1 MRVQSKSHHDIVKL
15 AERLQSE
22 GFPVVRRWHFLLLG
36 AADQDDANALAERI
50 RGEVPEGSVVTVE
63 GNFREVV
70 DVQPPNPFSVP
81 RRARRIGPEYGD
93 QGATMTSA
101 APQSPER
108 RTPVAQD
115 PEEAEAAT
123 SDVRPVTMPMVDRV
137 ASAVVT
143 AVPPI
148 MVGIGMWLGWT
159 GNLLAWQDLLIL
171 ALSYMIVGTG
181 ITVGFH
187 RLLTHRS
194 FKCHRVVRAG
204 FAALG
209 SAAAEG
215 PVIDWVA
222 THRKHHQ
229 FSDVDGDP
237 HSPHVGHG
245 TGWRGALSGLVHA
258 HVGWVFSDMEVADER
273 RYAKDLLADPLIR
286 FVDRTFVL
294 WVVLGLA
301 AAFGLGVALTGTVRG
316 GLVALLWGGAA
327 RIFFMHHATFSINS
341 LCHFFGRHD
350 YDTGDESRNLAW
362 LAIPTWGE
370 AWHNNHHAFPTSY
383 RHGLK
388 RWQIDPSAAIIRTM
402 EMTGLAWDVVRVDPD
417 RRARKPMPAAVAP

>member
-1 MRVQSKSHHDIVKL
+1 MQSVAS
-15 AERLQSE
+15 QS
-22 GFPVVRRWHFLLLG
+22 
-36 AADQDDANALAERI
+36 
-50 RGEVPEGSVVTVE
+50 PE
-63 GNFREVV
+63 
-70 DVQPPNPFSVP
+70 P
-81 RRARRIGPEYGD
+81 R
-93 QGATMTSA
+93 TA
-101 APQSPER
+101 APQGS
-108 RTPVAQD
+108 VAPQ
-115 PEEAEAAT
+115 PSET
-123 SDVRPVTMPMVDRV
+123 HVRPVTMPLVDRV
-137 ASAVVT
+137 ASGVVT

-148 MVGIGMWLGWT
+148 VVAIGMWFGWT
-159 GNLLAWQDLLIL
+159 GSLLQWQDLLIL

-245 TGWRGALSGLVHA
+245 SGWRGALTGLAHA

-301 AAFGLGVALTGTVRG
+301 AAFGLGVALTGTVAG
-316 GLVALLWGGAA
+316 GLAALLWGGAA

-383 RHGLK
+383 RHGLR
-388 RWQIDPSAAIIRTM
+388 RWQIDPSAAIIRAM
-402 EMTGLAWDVVRVDPD
+402 EMVGLAWDVVRVDPE
-417 RRARKPMPAAVAP
+417 RRERKAVSVAAPS

>member
-1 MRVQSKSHHDIVKL
+1 MQPVASQPGETQS
-15 AERLQSE
+15 AGPQ
-22 GFPVVRRWHFLLLG
+22 PG
-36 AADQDDANALAERI
+36 ATQLVTPPAPK
-50 RGEVPEGSVVTVE
+50 PESAA
-63 GNFREVV
+63 
-70 DVQPPNPFSVP
+70 
-81 RRARRIGPEYGD
+81 RRAGD
-93 QGATMTSA
+93 T
-101 APQSPER
+101 
-108 RTPVAQD
+108 
-115 PEEAEAAT
+115 
-123 SDVRPVTMPMVDRV
+123 DVRPVTMPVVDRV
-137 ASAVVT
+137 ASGVVT

-148 MVGIGMWLGWT
+148 MVGIGMWFGWT
-159 GNLLAWQDLLIL
+159 GNLLQWQDLLIL
-171 ALSYMIVGTG
+171 AFSYMIVGTG

-245 TGWRGALSGLVHA
+245 SGWRGALTGLFHA

-294 WVVLGLA
+294 WVVAGLA
-301 AAFGLGVALTGTVRG
+301 AAFGAGVALTGTVRG

-388 RWQIDPSAAIIRTM
+388 RWQIDPSAAIIRVM
-402 EMTGLAWDVVRVDPD
+402 ELLGMAWDVVRVDPERRE
-417 RRARKPMPAAVAP
+417 RRAVPAGAAP

>member
-1 MRVQSKSHHDIVKL
+1 MQ
-15 AERLQSE
+15 
-22 GFPVVRRWHFLLLG
+22 
-36 AADQDDANALAERI
+36 
-50 RGEVPEGSVVTVE
+50 T
-63 GNFREVV
+63 
-70 DVQPPNPFSVP
+70 
-81 RRARRIGPEYGD
+81 
-93 QGATMTSA
+93 A
-101 APQSPER
+101 APPPPRAVREPPE
-108 RTPVAQD
+108 PS
-115 PEEAEAAT
+115 E
-123 SDVRPVTMPMVDRV
+123 SLVRPVTMPMVDRV

-148 MVGIGMWLGWT
+148 MVLIGMWLGWM
-159 GNLLAWQDLLIL
+159 GNLLQWQDLLIL
-171 ALSYMIVGTG
+171 ALSYMIIGSG

-245 TGWRGALSGLVHA
+245 TGWRGAFSGLLHA
-258 HVGWVFSDMEVADER
+258 HVGWVFRDMEVADER

-294 WVVLGLA
+294 WVAVGLA
-301 AAFGLGVALTGTVRG
+301 AAFGLGVLLTGTVKG

-341 LCHFFGRHD
+341 LCHYFGRHD

-388 RWQIDPSAAIIRTM
+388 RWQIDPSAAIIRAL
-402 EMTGLAWDVVRVDPD
+402 EMTGLAYDVVRVDPSRRD
-417 RRARKPMPAAVAP
+417 RKAMPAGATP

>member
-1 MRVQSKSHHDIVKL
+1 MQT
-15 AERLQSE
+15 
-22 GFPVVRRWHFLLLG
+22 
-36 AADQDDANALAERI
+36 AAPPPPRA
-50 RGEVPEGSVVTVE
+50 VPEP
-63 GNFREVV
+63 RE
-70 DVQPPNPFSVP
+70 PS
-81 RRARRIGPEYGD
+81 E
-93 QGATMTSA
+93 SL
-101 APQSPER
+101 
-108 RTPVAQD
+108 
-115 PEEAEAAT
+115 
-123 SDVRPVTMPMVDRV
+123 VRPVTMPLVDRV

-148 MVGIGMWLGWT
+148 MVVIAMFLGWM
-159 GNLLAWQDLLIL
+159 GNLLQWQDLLIL
-171 ALSYMIVGTG
+171 ALSYMVIGTG

-229 FSDVDGDP
+229 FSDIDGDP

-245 TGWRGALSGLVHA
+245 SGWRGAVSGLLHA
-258 HVGWVFSDMEVADER
+258 HVGWVFRDMEVADER
-273 RYAKDLLADPLIR
+273 RYAKDLLADPLIK

-294 WVVLGLA
+294 WVAAGLA
-301 AAFGLGVALTGTVRG
+301 AAFGLGVLLTGSVKG

-341 LCHFFGRHD
+341 LCHYFGRHD

-388 RWQIDPSAAIIRTM
+388 RWQIDPSAAIIRTL
-402 EMTGLAWDVVRVDPD
+402 EMMGLAWDVVRVDPT
-417 RRARKPMPAAVAP
+417 RRERKATPAGATP

>member
-1 MRVQSKSHHDIVKL
+1 MQTTASAPPRS
-15 AERLQSE
+15 
-22 GFPVVRRWHFLLLG
+22 
-36 AADQDDANALAERI
+36 
-50 RGEVPEGSVVTVE
+50 VPEPTEPSE
-63 GNFREVV
+63 
-70 DVQPPNPFSVP
+70 QL
-81 RRARRIGPEYGD
+81 
-93 QGATMTSA
+93 
-101 APQSPER
+101 
-108 RTPVAQD
+108 
-115 PEEAEAAT
+115 
-123 SDVRPVTMPMVDRV
+123 VRPVSMPVVDRV

-143 AVPPI
+143 AVPPL
-148 MVGIGMWLGWT
+148 MVLVAMWLGWM
-159 GNLLAWQDLLIL
+159 GNLLQWQDLLIL
-171 ALSYMIVGTG
+171 ALSYMVIGSG

-194 FKCHRVVRAG
+194 FRCHRVVRMG

-245 TGWRGALSGLVHA
+245 TGWRGAVSGLVHA
-258 HVGWVFSDMEVADER
+258 HVGWVFRDMEVADER

-294 WVVLGLA
+294 WVVAGLA
-301 AAFGLGVALTGTVRG
+301 AAFGLGVLLTGTARG

-341 LCHFFGRHD
+341 LCHYFGRHD

-388 RWQIDPSAAIIRTM
+388 RWQIDPSAAIIRTL
-402 EMTGLAWDVVRVDPD
+402 EMAGLAWDVVRVDPT
-417 RRARKPMPAAVAP
+417 RRERKAMPAGATP

>member
-1 MRVQSKSHHDIVKL
+1 M
-15 AERLQSE
+15 
-22 GFPVVRRWHFLLLG
+22 PV
-36 AADQDDANALAERI
+36 
-50 RGEVPEGSVVTVE
+50 
-63 GNFREVV
+63 
-70 DVQPPNPFSVP
+70 
-81 RRARRIGPEYGD
+81 
-93 QGATMTSA
+93 
-101 APQSPER
+101 
-108 RTPVAQD
+108 
-115 PEEAEAAT
+115 
-123 SDVRPVTMPMVDRV
+123 VDRV

-143 AVPPI
+143 AVPPL
-148 MVGIGMWLGWT
+148 MVLIAMWLGWM
-159 GNLLAWQDLLIL
+159 GNLLQWQDLLIL
-171 ALSYMIVGTG
+171 ALSYMVIGSG

-194 FKCHRVVRAG
+194 FRCHRVVRMG

-245 TGWRGALSGLVHA
+245 TGWRGAVSGLVHA
-258 HVGWVFSDMEVADER
+258 HVGWVFRDMEVADEQ

-294 WVVLGLA
+294 WVVAGLA
-301 AAFGLGVALTGTVRG
+301 AAFGLGVLLTGTVKG

-341 LCHFFGRHD
+341 LCHYFGRHD

-388 RWQIDPSAAIIRTM
+388 RWQLDPSAAIIRLM
-402 EMTGLAWDVVRVDPD
+402 EMTGMAWDVVRVDPT
-417 RRARKPMPAAVAP
+417 RRERKAMAAGATT